1 MEYLAAACTDVGI
14 KKSANQDSLTVKIA
28 DTSIGK
34 VAMVVMCDGMG
45 GLSQGEVASAEVINE
60 FSGWFQHRLP
70 KIIEKTVENS
80 GIKDISGIEQKK
92 QELVIDDYVI
102 KNEWNRIVQNEN
114 QKISEYGKKNGISLG
129 TTIIIGLF
137 TDSRYY
143 ILNVGDSRAY
153 EIQEDVKIIT
163 EDQTVVANEIKLGKL
178 TKEQAEKDARRS
190 VLLQCVGASV
200 TVNPD
205 MFFGETK
212 KNTVYMFCSDGFRH
226 EISEQEIFD
235 YLNPDV
241 SANEAKMTA
250 NAKILIDLNKQRNE
264 KDNISVAFIRT
275 Y

>member
-14 KKSANQDSLTVKIA
+14 KKETNQDSLTIKIA

-34 VAMVVMCDGMG
+34 IAMVVMCDGMG
-45 GLSQGEVASAEVINE
+45 GLSQGEVASGEVINK
-60 FSGWFQHRLP
+60 FSAWFNERLP
-70 KIIEKTVENS
+70 YIIEETVE
-80 GIKDISGIEQKK
+80 KTRRET
-92 QELVIDDYVI
+92 VIDDYII
-102 KNEWNRIVQNEN
+102 KSEWEQIIQKENE
-114 QKISEYGKKNGISLG
+114 KISQYGKRNRISLG
-129 TTIIIGLF
+129 TTVVTGLF
-137 TDSRYY
+137 TSDRYY

-153 EIQEDVKIIT
+153 EINNNIKIIT

-178 TKEQAEKDARRS
+178 TKEQADKDPRRS
-190 VLLQCVGASV
+190 VLLQCVGASI

-226 EISEQEIFD
+226 EISEREIFG
-235 YLNPDV
+235 YLNPSV
-241 SANEAKMTA
+241 STNEAEMA
-250 NAKILIDLNKQRNE
+250 VNAKVLIDLNKQRNE